1 MKTLG
6 VTYDNVLKISKQNN
20 YTISNALNL
29 LQLNGYATIDIDYD
43 LILKDIGVLS
53 AVYKNGFAISSVLL
67 KSNLTSQLNVIKE
80 INAIDFCLHYN
91 LNNIVIMLDDFSV
104 DELSLSIL
112 KKNLRRI
119 VKYASNFNVKI
130 SIKNSYNTNNI
141 YSQEMLLDLVKS
153 VKGLL
158 ISLDV
163 LAFYKA
169 NNKPLTCEDAY
180 INYLNKV
187 YLNDQIINGNT
198 IKYCPLFNGMT
209 GVLENLK
216 NFKKLDNSVDFAIFS
231 ILDNCEYEEIL
242 INSALNF
249 LMEINYGQD

>member
-1 MKTLG
+1 
-6 VTYDNVLKISKQNN
+6 
-20 YTISNALNL
+20 
-29 LQLNGYATIDIDYD
+29 
-43 LILKDIGVLS
+43 
-53 AVYKNGFAISSVLL
+53 
-67 KSNLTSQLNVIKE
+67 
-80 INAIDFCLHYN
+80 
-91 LNNIVIMLDDFSV
+91 
-104 DELSLSIL
+104 
-112 KKNLRRI
+112 
-119 VKYASNFNVKI
+119 
-130 SIKNSYNTNNI
+130 
-141 YSQEMLLDLVKS
+141 MLLDLVKS

-158 ISLDV
+158 VSLDV

-187 YLNDQIINGNT
+187 YLNDQIINENT